1 MFTPEIHE
9 LAKRVLDKARVNRF
23 RIVTAES
30 CTGGLIA
37 ASLTEIAGSSDVVE
51 GGFIVYADYAKT
63 ALLNVPESLLKNVGA
78 VSEEV
83 ARAMAKGALERSSAQ
98 LSIAVT
104 GIAGPSGGSAL
115 KPVGL
120 VHLAAARD
128 GRAIEHRACH
138 FGDIGRSEVRMMTV
152 DAALKLLLRVM

>member
-1 MFTPEIHE
+1 MFPPEIHE
-9 LAKRVLDKARVNRF
+9 LAKRVLDKARANHV

-51 GGFIVYADYAKT
+51 GGFIVYADHAKT
-63 ALLNVPESLLKNVGA
+63 ALLNVPESLLKSVGA
-78 VSEEV
+78 VSQEV
-83 ARAMAKGALERSSAQ
+83 VRAMATGALENSSAQ

-104 GIAGPSGGSAL
+104 GIAGPDGGSAL

-120 VHLAAARD
+120 VHLAVARD
-128 GRAIEHRACH
+128 GCVAEHQACR
-138 FGDIGRSEVRMMTV
+138 FGDVGRSEVRLLTV
-152 DAALKLLLRVM
+152 DAALKLLLRAM

>member
-1 MFTPEIHE
+1 MFSPEIHE
-9 LAKRVLDKARVNRF
+9 LAKRVLDKARVNRL

-51 GGFIVYADYAKT
+51 GGFIVYSDNAKT
-63 ALLNVPESLLKNVGA
+63 ALLNVPDTLLKSVGA

-83 ARAMAKGALERSSAQ
+83 ARAMAKGALETSSAE
-98 LSIAVT
+98 LSVAVT
-104 GIAGPSGGSAL
+104 GIAGPSGGTAL

-120 VHLAAARD
+120 VHLASARD
-128 GRAIEHRACH
+128 GRVIEHRACH
-138 FGDIGRSEVRMMTV
+138 FGDVGRNEVRMMTV